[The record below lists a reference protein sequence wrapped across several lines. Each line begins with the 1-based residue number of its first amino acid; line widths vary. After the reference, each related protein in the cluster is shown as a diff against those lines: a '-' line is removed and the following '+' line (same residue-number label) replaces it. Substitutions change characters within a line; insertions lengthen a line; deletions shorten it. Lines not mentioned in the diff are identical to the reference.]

1 MPAPPPLACPARM
14 EGRRGELGTRGGRGK
29 VPSKHGRKECYLLRI
44 FFFFF
49 GLSGFGPEL
58 QSPGSEVSLCFCLPE
73 WEKPSVL
80 FPNPFTQHLRA
91 HREGLGRAQGPG
103 RTCAG
108 RSPPCPAGA
117 VLKRLSPVQVL
128 VEAKASNLPGRRLLQ
143 GPRPAARV
151 TGLTQKPG
159 HCPPFRTVHT
169 VFVLSLKCD

>member
-117 VLKRLSPVQVL
+117 VLKRLSQSRCWWRPKRPTSPG
-128 VEAKASNLPGRRLLQ
+128 AASSRAPAQ
-143 GPRPAARV
+143 RPE
-151 TGLTQKPG
+151 
-159 HCPPFRTVHT
+159 
-169 VFVLSLKCD
+169 